1 MASDSTSADI
11 RTTLMICLILGLA
24 TAITIAVT
32 DWVTTDKSRYSKE
45 YSVPEDKVSVQPK
58 PHDCDWGKAPLGSKY
73 CHFEKAVNPIKDENG
88 KVVEV
93 YVGWTKV
100 GE

>member
-1 MASDSTSADI
+1 MKSSRRFAGKIENSQTV
-11 RTTLMICLILGLA
+11 G
-24 TAITIAVT
+24 IA
-32 DWVTTDKSRYSKE
+32 
-45 YSVPEDKVSVQPK
+45 
-58 PHDCDWGKAPLGSKY
+58 GKAPLGSKY

-93 YVGWTKV
+93 YVGWTRV